1 MILDSNYGPFQTLVS
16 AVGSLTATVAAIA
29 LGFRKR
35 ASWEPSEQDVES
47 GPQRVGSLLAAVA
60 IAILW
65 TQFRD
70 SSHAGELSRWAIVL
84 AAGCTMFLLAYGLLI
99 GTQTYQ
105 IQQTSVGGPT
115 RRNVIGGFAL
125 TDKAKREADE
135 QHLTIQQVLE
145 RFNYDCDRVWPRSS
159 RSLAKLLTVVF
170 YLGLTVCGTAA
181 LACASILVST
191 FLAASPNPNPIPP
204 PAGTPPNTVH
214 FNRTFHFTQP
224 SFNIS
229 APTPPNFGG
238 FTSLERD
245 ASLKGRVKVIKIRM
259 LVEATSRS
267 SVGFGDL
274 WAFLGPQKFTGK
286 QSQRPFPVGTATWG
300 DIITYPWDLVNDDAP
315 TQVKLAC
322 GRPQDQPMPTT
333 ATWSVTFD
341 FTTHNPSAEPYLGCS
356 RKSSINDPM
365 FLDNGLYAQLYLWT
379 GFPG

>member
-60 IAILW
+60 ISILW

-84 AAGCTMFLLAYGLLI
+84 AAGCTMFLLAYGFLI

-204 PAGTPPNTVH
+204 PADRRLREVV
-214 FNRTFHFTQP
+214 
-224 SFNIS
+224 IS
-229 APTPPNFGG
+229 
-238 FTSLERD
+238 E
-245 ASLKGRVKVIKIRM
+245 
-259 LVEATSRS
+259 S
-267 SVGFGDL
+267 S
-274 WAFLGPQKFTGK
+274 
-286 QSQRPFPVGTATWG
+286 
-300 DIITYPWDLVNDDAP
+300 
-315 TQVKLAC
+315 
-322 GRPQDQPMPTT
+322 
-333 ATWSVTFD
+333 
-341 FTTHNPSAEPYLGCS
+341 
-356 RKSSINDPM
+356 
-365 FLDNGLYAQLYLWT
+365 
-379 GFPG
+379 